1 MGRKRA
7 ETGPEKGGNR
17 AEMRGV
23 SLLLAGFLGGV
34 VGGAWWYFG
43 WSAERTTSLEEVMQ
57 GYFRVVLG
65 GGGTVGFVELF
76 FHLLR
81 WPFLAWLLGWTSA
94 GSFLLPLLFAGR
106 GFLLAASAFALSAA
120 GGGGGVSFLLVGLD
134 AVLTM
139 PLFFLQGAQSRRQA
153 AALRPRLVYSPRE
166 LPKAFWRIAFVGLI
180 WVGACALLE
189 MWALPPLLRGAA
201 ALSFLEP

>member
-1 MGRKRA
+1 
-7 ETGPEKGGNR
+7 
-17 AEMRGV
+17 MRGV

-43 WSAERTTSLEEVMQ
+43 WGAERTASLAEVMQ
-57 GYFRVVLG
+57 GYFRVILG
-65 GGGTVGFVELF
+65 GGRTVGFGKLF

-94 GSFLLPLLFAGR
+94 GSFLLPLLFVGR

-120 GGGGGVSFLLVGLD
+120 GGGGGVGFLLVGVD

-139 PLFFLQGAQSRRQA
+139 PLFFLQGVQSRRQA
-153 AALRPRLVYSPRE
+153 AALRPRLFYSLRG
-166 LPKAFWRIAFVGLI
+166 LPKEFWRIAFLGLI

-189 MWALPPLLRGAA
+189 MWALPPLLRAAA
-201 ALSFLEP
+201 ALNLLEP